1 MSHPSASPLAS
12 LIAPHGVLRVA
23 INLGNP
29 VLAGL
34 DAAGEPSGISAD
46 LSRKLAAQLGLD
58 IEWRVLQKADAS
70 VQCVRADEADI
81 GFFAIDPVRGEG
93 LHFSP
98 PYVQIEGAY
107 LVRSDSP
114 LQSNDEVDQAKNRVT
129 VGTGSAYDLFL
140 TRHLKHA
147 PIVRA
152 PSSPAV
158 VDVFMAEQ
166 LEVAA
171 GVKQQL
177 EADAM
182 RLPGVRLLPGRFMV
196 IHQAMGMPAKRSAQA
211 REHLNAFV
219 EDAKR
224 SGWVAEAFVRHQI
237 QGAAVAPPGYP
248 AHD

>member
-93 LHFSP
+93 RFQVCASCHGKTKGPSWCAAARRCKATARWTRP
-98 PYVQIEGAY
+98 
-107 LVRSDSP
+107 
-114 LQSNDEVDQAKNRVT
+114 KT
-129 VGTGSAYDLFL
+129 V
-140 TRHLKHA
+140 
-147 PIVRA
+147 
-152 PSSPAV
+152 
-158 VDVFMAEQ
+158 
-166 LEVAA
+166 
-171 GVKQQL
+171 
-177 EADAM
+177 
-182 RLPGVRLLPGRFMV
+182 
-196 IHQAMGMPAKRSAQA
+196 
-211 REHLNAFV
+211 
-219 EDAKR
+219 
-224 SGWVAEAFVRHQI
+224 
-237 QGAAVAPPGYP
+237 
-248 AHD
+248 